1 MVFMPYLLINALVK
15 KKKKNYPKLGVKT
28 QESFATIIS
37 QL

>member
-1 MVFMPYLLINALVK
+1 MVLMPCLLINALV

-37 QL
+37 QH